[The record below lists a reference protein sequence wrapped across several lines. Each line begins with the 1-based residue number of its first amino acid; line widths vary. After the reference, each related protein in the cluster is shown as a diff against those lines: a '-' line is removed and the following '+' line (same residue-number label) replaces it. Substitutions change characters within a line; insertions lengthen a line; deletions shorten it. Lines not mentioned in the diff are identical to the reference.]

1 MSFLCIIAIRQPR
14 LYAVFVYQSSYVSG
28 KTAIYFIEI
37 ARNLFGSAPHPTVQF
52 KKILLHGVDHTRR
65 FGIFDGYLY
74 LIKVGVKVM

>member
-1 MSFLCIIAIRQPR
+1 MNFLCIITIRQPR
-14 LYAVFVYQSSYVSG
+14 LYAAFVHQSSNVSG

-37 ARNLFGSAPHPTVQF
+37 ARNLFGRTSHLTVQF
-52 KKILLHGVDHTRR
+52 KKILYGVDHTRH